1 MNMMNTGLTTAT
13 PVVVDLV
20 RQLPRKVIGFHC
32 VIETDMDL
40 EDVRASLEGMA
51 GHSAFTL
58 VDLEE
63 RGEATKDGGRCLRAE
78 FRLTAS
84 NGTVGDPQIFH
95 LLRDIAQRHRW
106 NSMEKRI
113 AR

>member
-1 MNMMNTGLTTAT
+1 MNMLNTQLDNAT
-13 PVVVDLV
+13 PVVVDMV
-20 RQLPRKVIGFHC
+20 RQLPRKVVGFHC
-32 VIETDMDL
+32 VVETDMDI
-40 EDVRASLEGMA
+40 EDIRASLEGLA
-51 GHSAFTL
+51 ENSAFHL

-78 FRLTAS
+78 FRLTAR
-84 NGTVGDPQIFH
+84 NGTVGDPQVFA

>member
-1 MNMMNTGLTTAT
+1 MNMMNTGLGTAT

-20 RQLPRKVIGFHC
+20 RQLPRKVVGFHC
-32 VIETDMDL
+32 IIETDMDI
-40 EDVRASLEGMA
+40 EDIRASLEGMA
-51 GHSAFTL
+51 ENSAFTL
-58 VDLEE
+58 IELEE

-78 FRLTAS
+78 FKLTAT

-95 LLRDIAQRHRW
+95 LLRDIAVRHRW